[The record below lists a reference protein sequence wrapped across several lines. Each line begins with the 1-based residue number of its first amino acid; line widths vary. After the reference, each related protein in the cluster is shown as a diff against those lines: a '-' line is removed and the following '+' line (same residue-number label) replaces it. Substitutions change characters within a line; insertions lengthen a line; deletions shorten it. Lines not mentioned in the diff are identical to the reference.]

1 MRSVRRFVG
10 IVVATVVVT
19 LAVLPVTQA
28 SAQTTAQPAPLTAS
42 ASPTS
47 GPAGQ
52 SFKINWTVNAKEG
65 CDQISV
71 TGAPVNPAP
80 TAVPLSRPA
89 SGAITMSVPRTAEQ
103 RQYSMTVYC
112 SVSKVP
118 VGYAVRGVL
127 PEPTTTTPP
136 PVTTTN
142 PPVTT
147 TTRPPVV
154 TTTTRRPTTTTTR
167 PTTTTTTPVT
177 TTTETT
183 PPTTDVPTTTP
194 EITNVPEPK
203 RDLKLDRES
212 IQPGDSLEATGRGC
226 DPNHTVLLTSGGEKV
241 GATVA
246 DGQGDFRAKVQF
258 SKIVPGR
265 HLIAAECGIVLTG
278 AVDQLVTSS
287 TGGSSS
293 TLVILV
299 FFVLAG
305 AALIRFT

>member
-28 SAQTTAQPAPLTAS
+28 SAQTTAQQP
-42 ASPTS
+42 SPTFGIKPNY
-47 GPAGQ
+47 GPAGS
-52 SFKINWTVNAKEG
+52 SFTANWSNAPCRDIRILWDG
-65 CDQISV
+65 AQIASLVAISGSV
-71 TGAPVNPAP
+71 QA
-80 TAVPLSRPA
+80 
-89 SGAITMSVPRTAEQ
+89 
-103 RQYSMTVYC
+103 
-112 SVSKVP
+112 KVP
-118 VGYAVRGVL
+118 ADAAPGSHTVEFSCSGDGSFGKAGFRVTV
-127 PEPTTTTPP
+127 PPTTTTTPP

>member
-1 MRSVRRFVG
+1 M
-10 IVVATVVVT
+10 
-19 LAVLPVTQA
+19 
-28 SAQTTAQPAPLTAS
+28 
-42 ASPTS
+42 
-47 GPAGQ
+47 
-52 SFKINWTVNAKEG
+52 
-65 CDQISV
+65 
-71 TGAPVNPAP
+71 
-80 TAVPLSRPA
+80 
-89 SGAITMSVPRTAEQ
+89 PRTAEQ
-103 RQYSMTVYC
+103 RQYNMTVYC

-127 PEPTTTTPP
+127 PEPTTTTTRP

-147 TTRPPVV
+147 TTKPPVV

-194 EITNVPEPK
+194 EITTVPEPK
-203 RDLKLDRES
+203 RDLKLDREA

-246 DGQGDFRAKVQF
+246 DGQGEFRTKVQF

>member
-1 MRSVRRFVG
+1 VRSVRRLVG

-28 SAQTTAQPAPLTAS
+28 SAQTTTQPAPTFGIKPNYGPVNTPFIAS
-42 ASPTS
+42 WSNAPCRDIRILWDGGEIAATVATS
-47 GPAGQ
+47 G
-52 SFKINWTVNAKEG
+52 
-65 CDQISV
+65 
-71 TGAPVNPAP
+71 
-80 TAVPLSRPA
+80 
-89 SGAITMSVPRTAEQ
+89 SVPATVPANAAVGSHTVEFSCSGKTSFGKAAFRVTA
-103 RQYSMTVYC
+103 
-112 SVSKVP
+112 P
-118 VGYAVRGVL
+118 
-127 PEPTTTTPP
+127 PTTTSNPP
-136 PVTTTN
+136 TTN
-142 PPVTT
+142 PPTT
-147 TTRPPVV
+147 NPPVV
-154 TTTTRRPTTTTTR
+154 TTTTTRPRVTTTTTR

-194 EITNVPEPK
+194 VITDVPEPK

-241 GATVA
+241 GAAVA
-246 DGQGDFRAKVQF
+246 DSQGEFRAKVQF
-258 SKIVPGR
+258 GKIVPGR

-287 TGGSSS
+287 TGGGSS

>member
-1 MRSVRRFVG
+1 M
-10 IVVATVVVT
+10 
-19 LAVLPVTQA
+19 TQA
-28 SAQTTAQPAPLTAS
+28 SAQTTAQQPSPTYAIKPNYGPVGTQFTAS
-42 ASPTS
+42 WSNAPCRDIRILWDGAQIAATVAISGSVGATVPSNAAVGSHTVEFSCSGKTSFGKAAFRVTAPPT
-47 GPAGQ
+47 
-52 SFKINWTVNAKEG
+52 T
-65 CDQISV
+65 
-71 TGAPVNPAP
+71 
-80 TAVPLSRPA
+80 SRP
-89 SGAITMSVPRTAEQ
+89 
-103 RQYSMTVYC
+103 
-112 SVSKVP
+112 P
-118 VGYAVRGVL
+118 V
-127 PEPTTTTPP
+127 T
-136 PVTTTN
+136 TTTN

-154 TTTTRRPTTTTTR
+154 TTTTRPRPTTTTTR
-167 PTTTTTTPVT
+167 PTTTTTPVT

-194 EITNVPEPK
+194 EITTVPEPK
-203 RDLKLDRES
+203 RDLKLDREA

-226 DPNHTVLLTSGGEKV
+226 DPNHSVVLTSGGEKV

-246 DGQGDFRAKVQF
+246 DGQGEFRTKVQF
-258 SKIVPGR
+258 GKIVPGR

>member
-1 MRSVRRFVG
+1 MRSVRRLVA

-28 SAQTTAQPAPLTAS
+28 SAQTTAQQP
-42 ASPTS
+42 SPTFGIKPNY
-47 GPAGQ
+47 GPAG
-52 SFKINWTVNAKEG
+52 STFTASWSNAP
-65 CDQISV
+65 CRDIRILWD
-71 TGAPVNPAP
+71 GAEIAAKVI
-80 TAVPLSRPA
+80 T
-89 SGAITMSVPRTAEQ
+89 SGSVPATVPTNAAPGPHTVEFSCSGKTSFGKAAFRVTAPP
-103 RQYSMTVYC
+103 T
-112 SVSKVP
+112 
-118 VGYAVRGVL
+118 
-127 PEPTTTTPP
+127 TTTTPP
-136 PVTTTN
+136 TTN
-142 PPVTT
+142 PPVTK
-147 TTRPPVV
+147 PPVV
-154 TTTTRRPTTTTTR
+154 TTTTTRPRVTTTTTR
-167 PTTTTTTPVT
+167 PTTTTTTTPVT
-177 TTTETT
+177 STTETT

-203 RDLKLDRES
+203 RDLKLDREA

-246 DGQGDFRAKVQF
+246 DSQGEFRTKVQF